1 MNGLAP
7 LGWVGIA
14 RLGLVQ
20 AAIGAI
26 VMLTTS
32 LLNRVM
38 VVEYGLPAAVPAGL
52 VAWHYTVQLSRPMWG
67 HGSDKGRRRT
77 PWIVGG
83 MGLLALGAL
92 LAAGSVTMLGSRP
105 TSGLV
110 LAVIAFTMVG
120 AGVGAAGTSLLAL
133 LAARA
138 APERRAAAAA
148 ITWTM
153 MVAGIAITAGV
164 AGGLLDPFTPE
175 RLRAVSGGVALAAFV
190 VALLAVRGM
199 EGRAPPLPAS
209 PAAGPIDF
217 GAAVRETLADPA
229 ARRFTIFVFCSMLAY
244 SMQDLILEPFS
255 GLLFGFTPGQSTQ
268 LSGAQHGGVLAGMI
282 LAGIGGSAFRGVP
295 QRGWIVGGC
304 LGSGLALAGLAGAAG
319 LAPHWPLVA
328 NIVALGFANGI
339 FAVAAVGAMIG
350 LAGADGRAR
359 EGLRLGVWGAAQAI
373 AFGLGGLIGAV
384 AVDAGRAMIGS
395 TREAFVIVFG
405 AEAALFL
412 VAARLG
418 AAATHNQPALLLKP
432 AGAHA

>member
-1 MNGLAP
+1 MSAPAP
-7 LGWVGIA
+7 LGWAGIA

-20 AAIGAI
+20 ASIGAI
-26 VMLTTS
+26 VMLATS

-38 VVEYGLPAAVPAGL
+38 VVEYALPAAVPAGL
-52 VAWHYTVQLSRPMWG
+52 VAWHYAVQLSRPLWG

-83 MGLLALGAL
+83 MGVLALGAV
-92 LAAGSVTMLGSRP
+92 LAAQAVTMLGARP
-105 TSGLV
+105 TMGLT
-110 LAVIAFTMVG
+110 LAVIAFSLIG

-153 MVAGIAITAGV
+153 MVAGIAVTAGI
-164 AGGLLDPFTPE
+164 AGGLLQPFTPD
-175 RLRAVSGGVALAAFV
+175 RLRMVASGVALAAFLLTI
-190 VALLAVRGM
+190 VAVFRV
-199 EGRAPPLPAS
+199 EGRPRPVAS
-209 PAAGPIDF
+209 VAGEPQDF
-217 GAAVRETLADPA
+217 RAAVRETLADPA

-244 SMQDLILEPFS
+244 SMQDLILEPFA

-268 LSGAQHGGVLAGMI
+268 LSGAQHGGVLAGM
-282 LAGIGGSAFRGVP
+282 LVAGIGGSAFRAVP

-304 LGSGLALAGLAGAAG
+304 IGSALALAGLASAAAF
-319 LAPHWPLVA
+319 APHWPLAA
-328 NIVALGFANGI
+328 NIVGLGFANGI

-350 LAGADGRAR
+350 LAGADGGAR

-384 AVDAGRAMIGS
+384 AVDAGRAIIGS
-395 TREAFVIVFG
+395 TPEAFVIVFG
-405 AEAALFL
+405 AEAALFV

-418 AAATHNQPALLLKP
+418 ASAVQPRPAFPLATAGVPA
-432 AGAHA
+432 